1 MARQSAPAVMVSPRP
16 ARWAVSAVFAI
27 HGTLSGT
34 WAARIPAIQQHLGL
48 QPSALGLALFSAA
61 IGSLVAMNLA
71 GYVAARVG
79 SSVVTAVAGLL
90 FCAAVPLLALA
101 PSLPILALSLA
112 VFGAAGGSTDVAMN
126 TQGVA
131 VERRYGRPILTSFHA
146 FYSLGGLLGAGLAG
160 LASGQGIA
168 PLPQFTVI
176 SVLCA
181 ASLLVAARALL
192 PASADAG
199 GSSISFVFPS
209 GSLLLLGTIAFC
221 TVLSEGAIANW
232 SAIYLQHTVGTGAA
246 LAAGGYAAFSLM
258 MAAGRLVGDNVTM
271 HAGHQA
277 VVRFGPLLAA
287 AGMMLALF
295 VPSTLVA
302 IAGFGLVGAGLC
314 AVFPIVISAAGR
326 SKGISSGNA
335 VASVATCGYF
345 GYLVGPPAIGF
356 VAQVGSVRIAL
367 LLIVVLCLLATAISS
382 RVGEM

>member
-1 MARQSAPAVMVSPRP
+1 
-16 ARWAVSAVFAI
+16 
-27 HGTLSGT
+27 
-34 WAARIPAIQQHLGL
+34 
-48 QPSALGLALFSAA
+48 
-61 IGSLVAMNLA
+61 MNLA

-146 FYSLGGLLGAGLAG
+146 FYSLGGLLGAALAG

-192 PASADAG
+192 PA
-199 GSSISFVFPS
+199 
-209 GSLLLLGTIAFC
+209 IAFC

-356 VAQVGSVRIAL
+356 VAQVGSVRFAL